1 MLRNHVELHFLASRI
16 QVLVVCNSKVCTAF
30 PSFEDALCITC
41 IICMQN
47 MGQIGECI
55 LDFLF
60 WFFFHKNP
68 ENIGI
73 CYFPLLNQ
81 KSFSLSLSILLFRS
95 CSTTMI
101 DPLLNKFFYQLKMKS
116 KMFYLSGNLYFLKEY
131 FKNIFLQHC
140 QVKFELDLISNNIY

>member
-16 QVLVVCNSKVCTAF
+16 QVLVVSNSKVCTAF

-60 WFFFHKNP
+60 WFFFIKIP
-68 ENIGI
+68 RIGI

-81 KSFSLSLSILLFRS
+81 KSFSLSLSILFFRS

-131 FKNIFLQHC
+131 FKNIFYC